1 MILIDPPIWPAHG
14 RRWSHLVSDT
24 SLGELHDF
32 AAAAGIP
39 ERAFEGDHYDVPE
52 ERYAQTVRTGA
63 VPVSGRELLRRLQL
77 SGLRRSKRR
86 GERVLASRV
95 DEAARHR
102 IDSVLSTLP
111 PLGPVARVHVCL
123 LIAGRLL
130 VAGDGEGFRLP
141 SAPVEPSQQ
150 VEPSAQVERG
160 EQVAAVAH
168 ELVVG
173 LLGAAWRAS
182 GGGQV
187 GYLRRVPQG
196 RVRPV
201 EFEVVLRWPDPLPA
215 PDAARSAVVLPTPVG
230 RLLGDDG
237 QDGALQWVPVRRAGA
252 LLPVELSP
260 VALHEHHRLRPST
273 GELPVPLKPE
283 GP

>member
-1 MILIDPPIWPAHG
+1 VA
-14 RRWSHLVSDT
+14 SDT
-24 SLGELHDF
+24 SLRELHDF
-32 AAAAGIP
+32 AVAAGIP

-86 GERVLASRV
+86 GERVLVSRF
-95 DEAARHR
+95 DDDARHR

-130 VAGDGEGFRLP
+130 VARDGEGFRLP
-141 SAPVEPSQQ
+141 SAQ
-150 VEPSAQVERG
+150 VAPG
-160 EQVAAVAH
+160 EQVPGVAR
-168 ELVVG
+168 ELVAG
-173 LLGAAWRAS
+173 LLGASWRASWNAS

-187 GYLRRVPQG
+187 GYLRRVPHGQ
-196 RVRPV
+196 VRPL

-215 PDAARSAVVLPTPVG
+215 PDAARSAVVLPAPVG
-230 RLLGDDG
+230 RPAGRTGGRIGESGESGEDG
-237 QDGALQWVPVRRAGA
+237 EDGGALQWVPARRAGA
-252 LLPVELSP
+252 LLPVELAP
-260 VALHEHHRLRPST
+260 VALHEHHRLRPGT

-283 GP
+283 ER